1 MSKEVLERLKA
12 KFGDRVDIVE
22 RSGRR
27 AYVTVANE
35 DWIRVTRYMYE
46 EERGRLATATGSD
59 RTTGVELLYHFVIDR
74 DGTLVNVRTTLA
86 KPFPRIESLTAYY
99 PAADFIERE
108 IFDFL
113 GVEFVVSTTIPI
125 GPFHPVLEEPEYI
138 TLEVDGETVL
148 GADIDLGRSHR
159 GMELLAQEKTY
170 DQCIFLVERICGI
183 CSASHSWAAS
193 LAVED
198 IVGCEVPARAKYL
211 RTIVHELERLHSHML
226 WVGLAGHIIG
236 YWTVFMWGW
245 KYREPI
251 LDVLEIEF
259 DAHVDM
265 LTGAILDDP
274 VILGRLKGVG
284 ILTKEDAIAYGALGP
299 TARGSGFDIDVRRD
313 EPYGAYSEVDWNVI
327 VQDGCDCLA
336 VAVVRLL
343 EMKESAKIV
352 RQCIEKL
359 PGGPIATEIR
369 EVPRGEGCGHIEAP
383 RGETFHFIRSNG
395 TNMPERHK
403 MRAPTF
409 NNIPT
414 FRPRVKGET
423 ITDALLCFAIIDPC
437 YSCTE
442 RMAIV
447 GPSGERLATSKDL
460 LKLSHE
466 KTEELRKNS

>member
-1 MSKEVLERLKA
+1 M
-12 KFGDRVDIVE
+12 
-22 RSGRR
+22 
-27 AYVTVANE
+27 
-35 DWIRVTRYMYE
+35 
-46 EERGRLATATGSD
+46 
-59 RTTGVELLYHFVIDR
+59 
-74 DGTLVNVRTTLA
+74 
-86 KPFPRIESLTAYY
+86 
-99 PAADFIERE
+99 
-108 IFDFL
+108 
-113 GVEFVVSTTIPI
+113 STTIPI

-148 GADIDLGRSHR
+148 GADIDLGRIHR
-159 GMELLAQEKTY
+159 GMELLAEEKTY
-170 DQCIFLVERICGI
+170 DQDIFLVERICGI

-198 IVGCEVPARAKYL
+198 IVGCEVPTRAKYL

-251 LDVLEIEF
+251 LDALEMITGNRQHYAWYKPGGIRRDVEDEIWPKVLKIIDEF
-259 DAHVDM
+259 DAQVNL

-274 VILGRLKGVG
+274 VILGRLRGVG
-284 ILTKEDAIAYGALGP
+284 ILTTEDAIAYGTLGP
-299 TARGSGFDIDVRRD
+299 TARGSGVPIDVRRD
-313 EPYGAYSEVDWNVI
+313 EPYGAYSEVDWDVI

-343 EMKESAKIV
+343 EMNEAVKII

-359 PGGPIATEIR
+359 PGGPIATEVR
-369 EVPRGEGCGHIEAP
+369 EVPRGEGSGHIEAP

-409 NNIPT
+409 NNIPS
-414 FRPRVKGET
+414 FRPRVTGET
-423 ITDALLCFAIIDPC
+423 ISDALLIFAVIDPC

-442 RMAIV
+442 RLSIV

-466 KTEELRKNS
+466 KTEEIRKNS